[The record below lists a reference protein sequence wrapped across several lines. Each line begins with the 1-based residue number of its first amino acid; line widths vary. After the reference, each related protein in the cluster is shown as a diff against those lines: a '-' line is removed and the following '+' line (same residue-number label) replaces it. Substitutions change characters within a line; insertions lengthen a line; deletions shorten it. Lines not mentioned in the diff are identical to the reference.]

1 LLRAKLGRYEGQFEN
16 ERRREEQE
24 RRQREKYAEAIG
36 NQRKVIRNVAD
47 FLEDSSSPSVRA
59 LRKKFSTTKYEEEH
73 VTEVLKFEF

>member
-1 LLRAKLGRYEGQFEN
+1 LGRYEGQFEN